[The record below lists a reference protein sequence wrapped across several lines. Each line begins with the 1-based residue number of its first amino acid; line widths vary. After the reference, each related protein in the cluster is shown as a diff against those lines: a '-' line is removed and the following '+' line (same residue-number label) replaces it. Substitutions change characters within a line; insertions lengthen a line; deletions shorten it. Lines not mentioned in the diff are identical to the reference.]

1 MTLEFFET
9 SVTIHQ
15 YTLSNILEYL
25 DFAIFEVS
33 SVDVW
38 RIQFLWILPVYVYN
52 EHNMWIS
59 FSRILGNLAF

>member
-38 RIQFLWILPVYVYN
+38 RIQFL
-52 EHNMWIS
+52 
-59 FSRILGNLAF
+59 